1 MLATSFKYPCILNYS
16 NDFRKTDLN
25 ELWSDRLIEI
35 LIPNA
40 PVPHIGQGLLHI
52 DLKIL
57 DYDLGDRDTLTP
69 KIKEDIEFKK
79 RANR

>member
-1 MLATSFKYPCILNYS
+1 
-16 NDFRKTDLN
+16 LN

-40 PVPHIGQGLLHI
+40 PEPHVGHGLLHG
-52 DLKIL
+52 DLQRL

-69 KIKEDIEFKK
+69 KIKEDIEF
-79 RANR
+79 